1 MRELP
6 AGRDALLLDFSDEDT
21 PWRSAL
27 DVASRLRAAMTGGE
41 LPTVTDVVPAETTVL
56 VQAVPG
62 RGLDHLGLHRTLR
75 RTSTPSPIAAGD
87 PDTAS
92 ASDEPVVIGVRYDG
106 PDLDAVAD
114 LAGLD
119 VDEVIATH
127 RETIWRVAFMGFAPG
142 FGYLVPDRPGPGRL
156 DALRSVPR
164 RSESRTSVPA
174 GAVAVAAGYSAVY
187 PRASPGGWH
196 LLGRSDIAL
205 WDVDAQPPAV
215 LTPGRLV
222 RFEAT

>member
-21 PWRSAL
+21 PWRGAL
-27 DVASRLRAAMTGGE
+27 EVAGRLRAAMTGGE
-41 LPTVTDVVPAETTVL
+41 LPTVIDVVPAETTVL

-62 RGLDHLGLHRTLR
+62 RGLDHLGLRRALR
-75 RTSTPSPIAAGD
+75 SPRSARATAQTEGSGD
-87 PDTAS
+87 D
-92 ASDEPVVIGVRYDG
+92 PVVIGVRYDG

-119 VDEVIATH
+119 VDAVIAAH

-142 FGYLVPDRPGPGRL
+142 FGYLVPDRSGSDPLG
-156 DALRSVPR
+156 ALRSVPR
-164 RSESRTSVPA
+164 RPESRTSVPA
-174 GAVAVAAGYSAVY
+174 GSVAVAAGYSAVY
-187 PRASPGGWH
+187 PRSSPGGWH

-205 WDVDAQPPAV
+205 WDVDARPPAV
-215 LTPGRLV
+215 LTPGRRV